1 MPTSQNKYCPFCQ
14 RDIEPYVGEDTGE
27 VFEATDGGK
36 IYVHD
41 DVPHDDDYTFE
52 ALQ

>member
-1 MPTSQNKYCPFCQ
+1 MTNKKYCPFCQ
-14 RDIEPYVGEDTGE
+14 RDIEPYVDEETGE
-27 VFEATDGGK
+27 VFEAPEGGK

-41 DVPHDDDYTFE
+41 GGPHDLDYNFE